1 MPRKPAD
8 APDLIVAVIGA
19 GAMGRGI
26 AQVAA
31 TGGAQ
36 VLLHDARAGA
46 ATEARDFIAG
56 MLTRA
61 AEKGRMTTAEAEAAS
76 TRLTPVSDLSELA
89 PADMVVEAII
99 EDMAAKSALFAALE
113 KVVAPETIL
122 ASNTSSLSIT
132 RLASACTHPER
143 VAGFH
148 FFNPVPLMPLVE
160 VIAGIRTAP
169 DVLDHLTTLG
179 TRMGRTP
186 VRVAD
191 APGFLVNQVGRGY
204 TIEATHLVAEG
215 VSDFISVDRI
225 MRGAAGF
232 RMGPFE
238 LLDLTALD
246 VTHPAT
252 VEIYEQC
259 FHEPRFRPATL
270 MGQRMQAGLLGRKTG
285 AGHYRY
291 DKGQQ
296 ITPPEAP
303 MPGFTGGTFWIDQS
317 LPGCAKLLAQIVT
330 QAGGQIDTARAPGK
344 ESIILITPLGED
356 ATSHAVAHGL
366 DATRVVAVDSLFQ
379 FKGRRSLMGTPITRP
394 DVLTTAQALLAHDG
408 TPATVLRDSP
418 GFVAQRIL
426 ACIINI
432 AAQVASRGI
441 AAPADID
448 RAVTLGLN
456 YPNGPLA
463 WADTLGPGRILT
475 ILDGMHRSTGDPRYR
490 PDPWLRRRAQLGVSL
505 LTQDTHP
512 A

>member
-1 MPRKPAD
+1 MTRKPAD
-8 APDLIVAVIGA
+8 APDLTVAVIGA

-36 VLLHDARAGA
+36 VLLHDAREGA
-46 ATEARDFIAG
+46 AAEARDFVAG

-61 AEKGRMTTAEAEAAS
+61 AEKGRMTKTEAEDAIA
-76 TRLTPVSDLSELA
+76 RLTPVSDLSDLA
-89 PADMVVEAII
+89 PADVVCEAII
-99 EDMAAKSALFAALE
+99 EDMDAKAALLSALEA
-113 KVVAPETIL
+113 VVTPGCIL

-132 RLASACTHPER
+132 RIAAACKHPER

-169 DVLDHLTTLG
+169 DVLEHLTTLG

-215 VSDFISVDRI
+215 VSDFAGVDRI
-225 MRGAAGF
+225 MREAAGF

-285 AGHYRY
+285 EGHYLY

-303 MPGFTGGTFWIDQS
+303 MPQFTGGRFWIDQT
-317 LPGCAKLLAQIVT
+317 LPGCAKMLAQIVT
-330 QAGGQIDTARAPGK
+330 QADGQIDMAHAPDK
-344 ESIILITPLGED
+344 DSIILITPLGED
-356 ATSHAVAHGL
+356 ATSFAVANGL
-366 DATRVVAVDSLFQ
+366 DATRVVAVDPLFH
-379 FKGRRSLMGTPITRP
+379 FKGRRSLMGTPITNP
-394 DVLTTAQALLAHDG
+394 DALTTAQALLAHDG
-408 TPATVLRDSP
+408 TPATLLHDSP

-456 YPNGPLA
+456 YPKGPLA
-463 WADTLGPGRILT
+463 WADAIGAGRILT
-475 ILDGMHRSTGDPRYR
+475 ILEGLQRCTGDPRYR
-490 PDPWLRRRAQLGVSL
+490 PDPWLRRRAQLGVSM
-505 LTQDTHP
+505 LTQDTFP

>member
-8 APDLIVAVIGA
+8 APDLVVAVIGA

-36 VLLHDARAGA
+36 VLIHDARTGA
-46 ATEARDFIAG
+46 AQAARDFITG
-56 MLTRA
+56 MLARA
-61 AEKGRMTTAEAEAAS
+61 AEKGRMSLSDAEAA
-76 TRLTPVSDLSELA
+76 TARIAAVDTLQALA
-89 PADMVVEAII
+89 SADVVCEAIV
-99 EDMAAKSALFAALE
+99 EDITAKAALLTALE
-113 KVVAPETIL
+113 DVVSHDCIL

-132 RLASACTHPER
+132 RIASACSHPER

-160 VIAGIRTAP
+160 VIAGLRTAP
-169 DVLDHLTTLG
+169 DVLEHLGTLG

-215 VSDFISVDRI
+215 VSDFVSVDRI
-225 MRGAAGF
+225 MRDAAGF

-259 FHEPRFRPATL
+259 FHDPRFRPATL
-270 MGQRMQAGLLGRKTG
+270 MDQRMQAGLLGRKTG
-285 AGHYRY
+285 EGHYRY
-291 DKGQQ
+291 ENGKQ
-296 ITPPEAP
+296 ITPPETPAP
-303 MPGFTGGTFWIDQS
+303 AFRGGTFWIDQT
-317 LPGCAKLLAQIVT
+317 LPRCTTIL
-330 QAGGQIDTARAPGK
+330 GQIIAHSGGILDSGK
-344 ESIILITPLGED
+344 TPSAESIILVMPLGED
-356 ATSHAVAHGL
+356 ATSFAVAHGL
-366 DATRVVAVDSLFQ
+366 DATRVVAVDPLFN
-379 FKGRRSLMGTPITRP
+379 FNGRRCLMGTPVTRP
-394 DVLTTAQALLAHDG
+394 DILTTAQAMLAADG
-408 TPATVLRDSP
+408 TPATVLHDSP

-432 AAQVASRGI
+432 AAQVASRGV
-441 AAPADID
+441 ASPTDID

-456 YPNGPLA
+456 YPHGPLA
-463 WADTLGPGRILT
+463 WADALGPGRILT
-475 ILDGMHRSTGDPRYR
+475 ILDAMHRCTGDPRYR
-490 PDPWLRRRAQLGVSL
+490 PDPWLRRRAQLGASL
-505 LTQDTHP
+505 LTEPSTPD
-512 A
+512 

>member
-1 MPRKPAD
+1 MPRKSAD
-8 APDLIVAVIGA
+8 VPDLVVAVIGA

-36 VLLHDARAGA
+36 VLIHDANQGA
-46 ATEARDFIAG
+46 AQDARDFIAN

-61 AEKGRMTTAEAEAAS
+61 AEKGRMSAAEAEAAIARI
-76 TRLTPVSDLSELA
+76 TAVNDLHELA
-89 PADMVVEAII
+89 RADVVCEAII
-99 EDMAAKSALFAALE
+99 EDMGAKAALFEALE
-113 KVVAPETIL
+113 AIVAPDCIL

-132 RLASACTHPER
+132 RIAGACKRPER
-143 VAGFH
+143 VAGLH
-148 FFNPVPLMPLVE
+148 FFNPVPLMSLVE

-169 DVLDHLTTLG
+169 EVMDDLIRLG

-215 VSDFISVDRI
+215 VSDFASVDRI
-225 MRGAAGF
+225 LRDAAGF

-252 VEIYEQC
+252 VEIYEKC

-270 MGQRMQAGLLGRKTG
+270 MNQRMQAGLLGRKTG
-285 AGHYRY
+285 EGHYRY
-291 DKGQQ
+291 EGGKP
-296 ITPPEAP
+296 ITSPPSAP
-303 MPGFTGGTFWIDQS
+303 VFTGGTFWIDPT
-317 LPGCAKLLAQIVT
+317 LPGCAEALSQIVT
-330 QAGGQIDTARAPGK
+330 AAGGQLDLAASPKAG
-344 ESIILITPLGED
+344 SIILITPLGED
-356 ATSHAVAHGL
+356 ATSFAVAHGL
-366 DATRVVAVDSLFQ
+366 DAARTVAVDPLFH
-379 FKGRRSLMGTPITRP
+379 FKGHQSLMGTPITRP
-394 DVLTTAQALLAHDG
+394 DILTTAQAMLAAGD

-418 GFVAQRIL
+418 GFVAQRVL

-432 AAQVASRGI
+432 AAQVAARGI
-441 AAPADID
+441 ATPADID

-456 YPNGPLA
+456 YPKGPLA
-463 WADTLGPGRILT
+463 WADALGAGRILT
-475 ILDGMHRSTGDPRYR
+475 ILEGMHRCTGDPRYR

-505 LTQDTHP
+505 LTHDTLP

>member
-1 MPRKPAD
+1 MPCKPAD

-36 VLLHDARAGA
+36 VLLYDARAGA
-46 ATEARDFIAG
+46 ALEARDFIAG

-61 AEKGRMTTAEAEAAS
+61 AEKGRMTGSEAEAAIA
-76 TRLTPVSDLSELA
+76 RLLPVSDLPDLA
-89 PADMVVEAII
+89 RADVICEAII
-99 EDMAAKSALFAALE
+99 EDMDAKAALFSALGA
-113 KVVAPETIL
+113 VVAPECVL

-132 RLASACTHPER
+132 RIAAACQHPER

-169 DVLDHLTTLG
+169 DVLDFLTILG
-179 TRMGRTP
+179 ERMGRTP

-204 TIEATHLVAEG
+204 TLEATHLVAEG
-215 VSDFISVDRI
+215 VADFACVDRI
-225 MRGAAGF
+225 MRQAAGF

-270 MGQRMQAGLLGRKTG
+270 MGQRMQAGLLGRKTN

-291 DKGQQ
+291 EQGQK
-296 ITPPEAP
+296 IAPTEPP
-303 MPGFTGGTFWIDQS
+303 MPEFSGGRFWIDRT
-317 LPGCAKLLAQIVT
+317 LPESADQLAQIVA
-330 QAGGQIDTARAPGK
+330 QAGGDIDRA
-344 ESIILITPLGED
+344 ESPDASSILLIAPLGTD
-356 ATSHAVAHGL
+356 ATSHAVALGL
-366 DATRVVAVDSLFQ
+366 DATRVVAVDPLFA
-379 FKGRRSLMGTPITRP
+379 FRGRRSLMGTPITRP
-394 DVLTTAQALLAHDG
+394 EILTTAQAMLAHDG

-432 AAQVASRGI
+432 AAQVATRGI

-456 YPNGPLA
+456 YPQGPLA
-463 WADTLGPGRILT
+463 WADALGPGRILA
-475 ILDGMHRSTGDPRYR
+475 ILDGMHRCTGDPRYR
-490 PDPWLRRRAQLGVSL
+490 PDPWLRRRAQLGVSM
-505 LTQDTHP
+505 LTEDTIP

>member
-8 APDLIVAVIGA
+8 APDLVVAVIGA

-36 VLLHDARAGA
+36 VLIHDARDGA
-46 ATEARDFIAG
+46 AQDAHEFIAG

-61 AEKGRMTTAEAEAAS
+61 AEKGRMSALDADAAIARI
-76 TRLTPVSDLSELA
+76 TPVNALHALTP
-89 PADMVVEAII
+89 ADVVVEAIV
-99 EDMAAKSALFAALE
+99 EDMAAKAALFKALE
-113 KVVAPETIL
+113 DVIAPECIL

-132 RLASACTHPER
+132 RIASACTYPER

-169 DVLDHLTTLG
+169 DVLDQLSTLG

-215 VSDFISVDRI
+215 VSDFASVDRI
-225 MRGAAGF
+225 MRDAAGF

-270 MGQRMQAGLLGRKTG
+270 MNQRMQAGLLGRKTG
-285 AGHYRY
+285 EGHYRY
-291 DKGQQ
+291 ENGKQIAAPEDKAK
-296 ITPPEAP
+296 P
-303 MPGFTGGTFWIDQS
+303 FTGGTFWIDQT
-317 LPGCAKLLAQIVT
+317 LPRCATLLGQIVT
-330 QAGGQIDTARAPGK
+330 QAGGTLDQGATPGA

-356 ATSHAVAHGL
+356 ATSFAVAHGL
-366 DATRVVAVDSLFQ
+366 DAARVVAVEPLFN
-379 FKGRRSLMGTPITRP
+379 FNGRRSLMGTPVTHP
-394 DVLTTAQALLAHDG
+394 DILTTAQAMLAADG

-432 AAQVASRGI
+432 AAQVATRGI

-463 WADTLGPGRILT
+463 WADAIGAGRILS
-475 ILDGMHRSTGDPRYR
+475 ILEGLHRCTGDPRYR
-490 PDPWLRRRAQLGVSL
+490 PDPWLRRRAQLGVSM
-505 LTQDTHP
+505 LTQDTRP